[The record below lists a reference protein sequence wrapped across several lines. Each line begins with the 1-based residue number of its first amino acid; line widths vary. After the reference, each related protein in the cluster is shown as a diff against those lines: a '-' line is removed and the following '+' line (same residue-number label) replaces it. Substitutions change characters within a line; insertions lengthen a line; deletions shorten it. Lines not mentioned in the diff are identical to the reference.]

1 MVKGKKDEFESVY
14 KHENLISFRSL
25 MRCQILVLSIVY
37 FQTISVFAQ
46 DITVRLL
53 ERTNVSTVLFSPTD
67 GKYVLINEKE
77 DTIYVFKSDDAIS
90 VAIASERLLVKSAY
104 GLNDIVSSVRM
115 VGVGNSP
122 NFHLRFNADK
132 RDHSY
137 FDRLTI
143 SVSDGALKLVNHVSI
158 ERYVARVVQSEV
170 GYGADEE
177 YYKIQSIICRT
188 YATRNLVRHVVDGY
202 DLCDHEH
209 CQVYSGLKPA
219 TNEVMK
225 ATSATS
231 GLVMVDQNNN
241 LILSAF
247 HANCGGQ
254 TANSEDVWREAR
266 SYLTSVEDTFC
277 TGSRSAVWHKSMP
290 VNEFVTQLGFS
301 TNLAESADW
310 SFKQPN
316 RKKYFTLNA
325 DSVET
330 AQMRR
335 LLQLRS
341 TYFDLQ
347 VRDGNVEFAGRG
359 YGHGVGLCQQGAMK
373 MAEIGYSYSQI
384 LGYYYKGVS
393 LIPTTSLQ
401 PEK

>member
-1 MVKGKKDEFESVY
+1 MVNGNKYEFTSVY
-14 KHENLISFRSL
+14 KHENLTRFRQL
-25 MRCQILVLSIVY
+25 VKCQIVAVSLIV
-37 FQTISVFAQ
+37 FQAFAVCAQ
-46 DITVRLL
+46 DIAIGLMNR
-53 ERTNVSTVLFSPTD
+53 NSISTVLFSPTD
-67 GKYVLINEKE
+67 GKYVLLNDNE

-90 VAIASERLLVKSAY
+90 VAIARDRLLVKSPY
-104 GLNDIVSSVRM
+104 GLNDTVSSVKL
-115 VGVGNSP
+115 VGIGNSP
-122 NFHLRFNADK
+122 NFRVRFNDDK

-143 SVSDGALKLVNHVSI
+143 SASDGALKLVNHVSI

-170 GYGADEE
+170 GYGAEEE

-188 YATRNLVRHVVDGY
+188 YATRNLVRHIIDGY

-231 GLVMVDQNNN
+231 GLVMVDQKNH

-277 TGSRSAVWHKSMP
+277 IHSRSAVWDKSMP
-290 VNEFVTQLGFS
+290 LDEFITQLGF
-301 TNLAESADW
+301 TANPAEVGDW
-310 SFKQPN
+310 SFNQPD
-316 RKKYFTLNA
+316 RKKYFTLKT

-341 TYFDLQ
+341 TFFNLK
-347 VRDGNVEFAGRG
+347 VKDGNMEFAGRG

-373 MAEIGYSYSQI
+373 MAETGYTYSQI

-393 LIPTTSLQ
+393 LIPVSSLQ
-401 PEK
+401 P

>member
-1 MVKGKKDEFESVY
+1 MVNGKKYEFISVY
-14 KHENLISFRSL
+14 KHGNATCFRQL
-25 MRCQILVLSIVY
+25 LRRQILAVSMIFFQVASVY
-37 FQTISVFAQ
+37 AQ
-46 DITVRLL
+46 DIAIGLMT
-53 ERTNVSTVLFSPTD
+53 RTNMTTVLFSPNES
-67 GKYVLINEKE
+67 KYVLLNEKE

-90 VAIASERLLVKSAY
+90 VAIVGDRLLLKSPY
-104 GLNDIVSSVRM
+104 GLNDTVSSVKM
-115 VGVGNSP
+115 VGSGNSP
-122 NFHLRFNADK
+122 NFRVRFNDEK

-137 FDRLTI
+137 FDRLT
-143 SVSDGALKLVNHVSI
+143 VSALNGVLKLVNHVSI

-170 GYGADEE
+170 GYGAEEE

-231 GLVMVDQNNN
+231 GLVMVDPKNE

-254 TANSEDVWREAR
+254 TANSEDVWKESR

-277 TGSRSAVWHKSMP
+277 IHSRSAVWDKSMP
-290 VNEFVTQLGFS
+290 LTELITQLGFA
-301 TNLAESADW
+301 TKTGEVGDW
-310 SFKQPN
+310 SFNQPN
-316 RKKYFTLNA
+316 RRKYFTLKT

-341 TYFDLQ
+341 TYFDLH
-347 VRDGNVEFAGRG
+347 VKDGNAEFAGRG

-373 MAEIGYSYSQI
+373 MAESGYTYSQI

-393 LIPTTSLQ
+393 LIPFTSLQ
-401 PEK
+401 PGK

>member
-1 MVKGKKDEFESVY
+1 MVNGKKHEFTSVY
-14 KHENLISFRSL
+14 KHGNATCFRQL
-25 MRCQILVLSIVY
+25 LRRQILAVSMIFFQVASVY
-37 FQTISVFAQ
+37 AQ
-46 DITVRLL
+46 DIAIGLMT
-53 ERTNVSTVLFSPTD
+53 RTNTATVLFSPNES
-67 GKYVLINEKE
+67 KYVLLNEKE

-90 VAIASERLLVKSAY
+90 VAIVGDRLLLKSPY
-104 GLNDIVSSVRM
+104 GLNDTVSSVKM
-115 VGVGNSP
+115 VGSGNSP
-122 NFHLRFNADK
+122 NFRVRFNDEK

-137 FDRLTI
+137 FDRLT
-143 SVSDGALKLVNHVSI
+143 VSALNGVLKLVNHVSI

-170 GYGADEE
+170 GYGAEEE

-231 GLVMVDQNNN
+231 GLVMVDPKNE

-254 TANSEDVWREAR
+254 TANSEDVWKESR

-277 TGSRSAVWHKSMP
+277 IHSRSAVWDKSMP
-290 VNEFVTQLGFS
+290 LTELITQLGFA
-301 TNLAESADW
+301 TKTGEVGDW
-310 SFKQPN
+310 SFNQPN
-316 RKKYFTLNA
+316 RRKYFTLKT

-341 TYFDLQ
+341 TYFDLH
-347 VRDGNVEFAGRG
+347 VKDGNAEFAGRG

-373 MAEIGYSYSQI
+373 MAESGYTYSQI

-393 LIPTTSLQ
+393 LIPFTSLQ
-401 PEK
+401 PGK